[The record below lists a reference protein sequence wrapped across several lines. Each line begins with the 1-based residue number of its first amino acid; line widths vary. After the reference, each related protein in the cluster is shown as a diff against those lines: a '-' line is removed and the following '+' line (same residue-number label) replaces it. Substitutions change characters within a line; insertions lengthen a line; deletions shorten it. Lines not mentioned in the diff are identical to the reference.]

1 MSSSNLHQRRPATQH
16 PPIPENTSTTPP
28 PAAVKFKSN
37 HLHLLKYSDL
47 PFWAQDNSYIHSHFR
62 PSTHSYK
69 DCLQSCCYLHN
80 ETGNIYTHFVATLWM
95 IILPIFLYPY
105 AKEQYPGA
113 NGDDWMV
120 LGLFF
125 LGGTICFGLSTV
137 YHVLSSHSQVVHDV
151 YLRLDLL
158 GISTVTAGCFPPGVW
173 YTFPCAAR
181 DTKIFWIGVG
191 GSFCASRVNDA
202 DVEILL
208 G

>member
-1 MSSSNLHQRRPATQH
+1 
-16 PPIPENTSTTPP
+16 
-28 PAAVKFKSN
+28 
-37 HLHLLKYSDL
+37 
-47 PFWAQDNSYIHSHFR
+47 
-62 PSTHSYK
+62 
-69 DCLQSCCYLHN
+69 
-80 ETGNIYTHFVATLWM
+80 M

-113 NGDDWMV
+113 DGDDWMV